1 MRLTRRGFVGAAALA
16 GFAALSRRLPA
27 SPPARVLVVGG
38 GYAGACC
45 AKYLQRLD
53 PALAVTLLTRPDPYY
68 TCPFSNLLLAGRL
81 GLDELEQR
89 HDALAHAG
97 IEVRYGEAIA
107 VDPVAKRVQLDDG
120 SALVAD
126 RLVLA
131 PGVEFAFD
139 ALPGY
144 DAAAAAILPHA
155 WEAGAQTVLLR
166 RQLEAL
172 PDGGTVLISVPPEP
186 YRCPPGPYERAS
198 LIAWWLRRARP
209 RAKLLILDAK
219 DRFSKQALFREGWQ
233 ALYGQQLEWVP
244 GSDGGRIERVEA
256 ATRTLHA
263 GFGFGPYRGDVVNV
277 IPPQRA
283 PKLLREAGLT
293 DASGWCPVS
302 PLAFESSRHPG
313 VHVLGDAADAA
324 PMPKSAYSATS
335 QARAVAA
342 AIVAQLRG
350 EVPAAPVYLNTCYSL
365 LAPDYGISIAAV
377 YRVADGRLTAV
388 PEAGGTSPLAA
399 DAAFRAREAVF
410 AAGTWTSLNADAFG

>member
-27 SPPARVLVVGG
+27 APPARVLVVGG

-97 IEVRYGEAIA
+97 VEVRYGEAIA

-131 PGVEFAFD
+131 PGVELAFD

-263 GFGFGPYRGDVVNV
+263 GFGF
-277 IPPQRA
+277 
-283 PKLLREAGLT
+283 
-293 DASGWCPVS
+293 
-302 PLAFESSRHPG
+302 
-313 VHVLGDAADAA
+313 
-324 PMPKSAYSATS
+324 
-335 QARAVAA
+335 
-342 AIVAQLRG
+342 
-350 EVPAAPVYLNTCYSL
+350 
-365 LAPDYGISIAAV
+365 
-377 YRVADGRLTAV
+377 
-388 PEAGGTSPLAA
+388 
-399 DAAFRAREAVF
+399 
-410 AAGTWTSLNADAFG
+410 

>member
-16 GFAALSRRLPA
+16 GFVLATRRLPA
-27 SPPARVLVVGG
+27 APSARVFVLGG
-38 GYAGACC
+38 GYAGSCC
-45 AKYLQRLD
+45 AKYLKRLA
-53 PALAVTLLTRPDPYY
+53 PTLAVTLLARPGPYY
-68 TCPFSNLLLAGRL
+68 TCPFSNLVLAGRL
-81 GLDELEQR
+81 GLDELAR
-89 HDALAHAG
+89 DHAALAQAG
-97 IEVRYGEAIA
+97 VEVVYGEAVA
-107 VDPVAKRVQLDDG
+107 VDPVVKRVRLADG
-120 SALVAD
+120 REFGAD

-131 PGVEFAFD
+131 PGVELAFD

-144 DAAAAAILPHA
+144 DAAAAETLPHA

-172 PDGGTVLISVPPEP
+172 PDGGTVLISVPAEP

-198 LIAWWLRRARP
+198 LIAWWLARARP

-219 DRFSKQALFREGWQ
+219 DTFSKQPLFRRGWQ
-233 ALYGQQLEWVP
+233 ALYGGRLEWVS
-244 GSDGGRIERVEA
+244 GSDGGRIERVDA

-283 PKLLREAGLT
+283 PRLLREAGLT

-302 PLAFESSRHPG
+302 PLAFESRRHPG

-324 PMPKSAYSATS
+324 PMPKSAYAATS

-342 AIVAQLRG
+342 AIVALLRAEAPLG
-350 EVPAAPVYLNTCYSL
+350 PVYLNTCYSL
-365 LAPDYGISIAAV
+365 LAPDYGISIAGV
-377 YRVADGRLTAV
+377 YRIADGRLGAV
-388 PEAGGTSPLAA
+388 REAGGSSPPEA
-399 DAAFRAREAVF
+399 DAAFRAREAVY
-410 AAGTWTSLNADAFG
+410 ASGAYASLTADAFE